1 MKEVYIFFEKDGIKG
16 VFDNFVKFRKTT
28 FHYILGILVRSGEF
42 KNKLEGGKSLKKEF
56 TKFYSKGM
64 EDLVFKDWKWRNQK
78 FVINDLGEEEEITG
92 GKENEKKEEI
102 YETSYT
108 KITVIKGT
116 NQFKSL
122 NTNLAYV
129 KLSPLYNR

>member
-1 MKEVYIFFEKDGIKG
+1 MKEVYVFFEKDGIKG

-64 EDLVFKDWKWRNQK
+64 EDLIFKDWKWRSQK
-78 FVINDLGEEEEITG
+78 FIMNDLGEEETPNS
-92 GKENEKKEEI
+92 KENQKKSEI
-102 YETSYT
+102 YETNYT
-108 KITVIKGT
+108 KINVLKGST
-116 NQFKSL
+116 QFKSL